1 MGYLVFARKYRPQV
15 FEGVIGQ
22 HHVTRTLQNAITA
35 GRVAHAFLFAGPRGI
50 GKTSAA
56 RILAKALN
64 CATGPTATPC
74 GKCESCHEIS
84 SGLSLDVIEIDGASN
99 RGINEIRELRENVKY
114 APARSRHKVFIIDE
128 VHMLTPEAFNALL
141 KTLEEPP
148 DHVIFIFATTEPNRI
163 PITILSR
170 CQRFDFRRIPLKEMI
185 HRLKEIVEIEEVKI
199 SNNSLLL
206 LAREAEGSMRDAQ
219 SLLDQVIAFSGN
231 EVRDEDVAEVLGI
244 VDRRLLYEISLAI
257 ANHDG
262 QKCLETLDRL
272 DQYGYDFRQ
281 LSGEL
286 LEHLRNLM
294 VVHIAE
300 NPEAL
305 LELPKHEL
313 DDLTEQCKAFD
324 LRRIQQCFTIL
335 LQSDAELSHSTFPK
349 LILEM
354 ALLKMVDIQPVVAMD
369 EILNR
374 LEAMEERLSRAEPDL
389 MERYATYVSRTP
401 KPSNGS
407 RLEGTSAE
415 SDSSTA
421 LEEAHNK
428 DTPSDNAENR
438 EATWKSLLES
448 ARRENPILAALLSHG
463 RLVALDD
470 RVIEIG
476 FRRGSFYYE
485 RIQEEENRRA
495 AMEICRSF
503 FKKELQLNFSILG
516 KASKSSSIRRRRH
529 DTDQDHHL
537 RKKVLENPV
546 VKEALEIFDGEIEEI
561 KVGTPFESQ

>member
-15 FEGVIGQ
+15 FEEVIGQ

-35 GRVAHAFLFAGPRGI
+35 GRVAHAFLFAGPRGV

-64 CATGPTATPC
+64 CATGPTTTPC
-74 GKCESCHEIS
+74 GQCESCKEIS
-84 SGLSLDVIEIDGASN
+84 SGIALDVIEIDGASN

-148 DHVIFIFATTEPNRI
+148 DHVIFIFATTEPNKI

-185 HRLKEIVEIEEVKI
+185 QRLKEIVEIEEVKI
-199 SNNSLLL
+199 SNDSLLL

-219 SLLDQVIAFSGN
+219 SVLDQVIAFSGN

-257 ANHDG
+257 ASRDG

-281 LSGEL
+281 LSREL
-286 LEHLRNLM
+286 LEHFRNLM

-300 NPEAL
+300 SPEAL
-305 LELPKHEL
+305 LDLPKHEL
-313 DDLTEQCKAFD
+313 DDLTEQRTTFD
-324 LRRIQQCFTIL
+324 LRRIQQCFAIL

-354 ALLKMVDIQPVVAMD
+354 ALLKMVDIQPVIAMD

-389 MERYATYVSRTP
+389 MEQYDTPVSHTP

-407 RLEGTSAE
+407 RLEGTPAD
-415 SDSSTA
+415 SDSTA
-421 LEEAHNK
+421 VFDKAHNK
-428 DTPSDNAENR
+428 DTPSDSPENL
-438 EATWKSLLES
+438 EATWKSLLDS
-448 ARRENPILAALLSHG
+448 TRRENPILAALLAHG

-476 FRRGSFYYE
+476 FTRGSFYYE

-495 AMEICRSF
+495 TAEICRSF
-503 FKKELQLNFSILG
+503 FQRELQLSFSILG
-516 KASKSSSIRRRRH
+516 KTSESSSTKRWQH
-529 DTDQDHHL
+529 DTDRDRHL
-537 RKKVLENPV
+537 KKEVLENPV
-546 VKEALEIFDGEIEEI
+546 VKDALEIFDGEIEEI
-561 KVGTPFESQ
+561 KVGTRFES